1 MLDAHT
7 AAPPST
13 AGSRAATAFL
23 AVLLGGCTA
32 FGPLTI
38 DMYLPAFPRIAA
50 DLGGTASQVQLTLT
64 ACLIGLALGQL
75 VIGPLSDILG
85 RRRPLLGGLA
95 VYALTSVA
103 CVFADHIGLFVGL
116 RFLQGVAGAAGI
128 VIARAIVRDL
138 YSGAA
143 AARFYSNL
151 MLISGLAPI
160 LAPIL
165 GGQLLRIADWHGVF
179 VVLAA
184 FSVVLF
190 LAGLLG
196 LRETLPVERR
206 QGGGLTQT
214 FRSIGTLLRD
224 RAFVG
229 YVLTSGLSMAAM
241 FAYISGSPFVIQEL
255 YGASPQIY
263 SLIFGVNAIG
273 VVAVAQVNGRL
284 AHRVHSRTLLG
295 IGVQAVS
302 LAGLALLAVAL
313 LGGVE
318 LGLIGFLIPL
328 FLMIASIGLI
338 LPTTAT
344 LAMADHP
351 EAAGA
356 ASALLGSVQFVI
368 GGLTAPLV
376 GLAGQGSAV
385 PMAAAM
391 ALMGVAA
398 FAMYFFVA
406 RPAAKKALAA

>member
-1 MLDAHT
+1 MIDAPT
-7 AAPPST
+7 ASPPST
-13 AGSRAATAFL
+13 TGSRAGTALL

-38 DMYLPAFPRIAA
+38 DMYLPAFPQIAA
-50 DLGGTASQVQLTLT
+50 DLHSTAAQVQLTLT

-103 CVFADHIGLFVGL
+103 CVFANSVSLLVGL

-143 AARFYSNL
+143 AARFFSNL

-160 LAPIL
+160 LAPII
-165 GGQLLRIADWHGVF
+165 GGQLLKVATWHGVF
-179 VVLAA
+179 AVLAA
-184 FSVVLF
+184 FAVVLF
-190 LAGLLG
+190 LGGLAG
-196 LRETLPVERR
+196 LRETLPPERR
-206 QGGGLTQT
+206 HGGGLSQT
-214 FRSIGTLLRD
+214 FGSIRLLLRD

-229 YVLTSGLSMAAM
+229 YVLTSGLTMAAM

-255 YGASPQIY
+255 YGASPQTY

-273 VVAVAQVNGRL
+273 IVAVAQLNGRL
-284 AHRVHSRTLLG
+284 AHRVHSATLLS
-295 IGVQAVS
+295 IGVRVVA
-302 LAGLALLAVAL
+302 LAGIALLAVVL
-313 LGGVE
+313 LGGTG
-318 LGLIGFLIPL
+318 LGLVGFLIPL
-328 FLMIASIGLI
+328 FVLIASIGMI
-338 LPTTAT
+338 LPTTTT

-376 GLAGQGSAV
+376 GLAGQASAV

-391 ALMGVAA
+391 ALLGIAA
-398 FAMYFFVA
+398 FSMFFFVA
-406 RPAAKKALAA
+406 RPAARKRQPA